1 MEEDYSASLW
11 LRYSF
16 LLPCMVFLVLSTKF
30 LLHKRKQGKI
40 NHLPPSPFALP
51 IIGHLYLLK
60 QPIHRTLHSLSKK
73 YGPIFSIK
81 LGSRLAVVISSP
93 SAVEECFTKNDIVL
107 ANRPYF
113 LSSKYLN
120 YNNTTMGSV
129 EYGEHWRNLRRIS
142 ALEIFSPPRLT
153 SLFSIRREE
162 VMALL
167 RRLHGV
173 SKHGNYAKME
183 LRSMLL
189 DLTSNIIMRM
199 VAGKRYY
206 GEDVKEIE
214 EARIFKEIME
224 EFAECIA
231 VRNLG
236 DMIPLLQ
243 WIDFTGHL
251 KKLDRLS
258 KKMDVFL
265 QGLVDEH
272 RDDRDRNTMI
282 NRFLALQEEQPEYY
296 TDEVIKGHVLVS
308 QIKLFFMLIQSFNL

>member
-1 MEEDYSASLW
+1 MEEDYSALW

-107 ANRPYF
+107 ANHPFF
-113 LSSKYLN
+113 LSGKYLN

-129 EYGEHWRNLRRIS
+129 EHGEHWRNLRRIS

-153 SLFSIRREE
+153 SLFSI
-162 VMALL
+162 
-167 RRLHGV
+167 
-173 SKHGNYAKME
+173 
-183 LRSMLL
+183 
-189 DLTSNIIMRM
+189 
-199 VAGKRYY
+199 
-206 GEDVKEIE
+206 
-214 EARIFKEIME
+214 
-224 EFAECIA
+224 
-231 VRNLG
+231 
-236 DMIPLLQ
+236 
-243 WIDFTGHL
+243 
-251 KKLDRLS
+251 
-258 KKMDVFL
+258 
-265 QGLVDEH
+265 
-272 RDDRDRNTMI
+272 
-282 NRFLALQEEQPEYY
+282 
-296 TDEVIKGHVLVS
+296 
-308 QIKLFFMLIQSFNL
+308 

>member
-1 MEEDYSASLW
+1 
-11 LRYSF
+11 
-16 LLPCMVFLVLSTKF
+16 
-30 LLHKRKQGKI
+30 
-40 NHLPPSPFALP
+40 
-51 IIGHLYLLK
+51 
-60 QPIHRTLHSLSKK
+60 
-73 YGPIFSIK
+73 
-81 LGSRLAVVISSP
+81 
-93 SAVEECFTKNDIVL
+93 
-107 ANRPYF
+107 
-113 LSSKYLN
+113 
-120 YNNTTMGSV
+120 
-129 EYGEHWRNLRRIS
+129 
-142 ALEIFSPPRLT
+142 
-153 SLFSIRREE
+153 
-162 VMALL
+162 MALL

-173 SKHGNYAKME
+173 SKHGNYAKVE

-308 QIKLFFMLIQSFNL
+308 QIKLFLMLSQKFVRKHMMFLFVFLCDSLTFLLVSSPLSIS

>member
-1 MEEDYSASLW
+1 MHGVSC
-11 LRYSF
+11 SF
-16 LLPCMVFLVLSTKF
+16 NEVLAPQKKARQDQSS
-30 LLHKRKQGKI
+30 
-40 NHLPPSPFALP
+40 PPSPFALP

-173 SKHGNYAKME
+173 SKHGNYAKVE

-272 RDDRDRNTMI
+272 EMTGTET
-282 NRFLALQEEQPEYY
+282 L
-296 TDEVIKGHVLVS
+296 
-308 QIKLFFMLIQSFNL
+308 

>member
-1 MEEDYSASLW
+1 
-11 LRYSF
+11 
-16 LLPCMVFLVLSTKF
+16 
-30 LLHKRKQGKI
+30 
-40 NHLPPSPFALP
+40 
-51 IIGHLYLLK
+51 
-60 QPIHRTLHSLSKK
+60 
-73 YGPIFSIK
+73 
-81 LGSRLAVVISSP
+81 
-93 SAVEECFTKNDIVL
+93 
-107 ANRPYF
+107 
-113 LSSKYLN
+113 
-120 YNNTTMGSV
+120 
-129 EYGEHWRNLRRIS
+129 
-142 ALEIFSPPRLT
+142 
-153 SLFSIRREE
+153 
-162 VMALL
+162 MALL

-173 SKHGNYAKME
+173 SKHGNYAKVE

-272 RDDRDRNTMI
+272 EMTGTET
-282 NRFLALQEEQPEYY
+282 L
-296 TDEVIKGHVLVS
+296 
-308 QIKLFFMLIQSFNL
+308 